1 MVKLLERGVKL
12 SGTIAWILVAVLA
25 AATAVTWLAARDAIT
40 FVAPIIMYALAGC
53 AILAAV
59 IATATFMI
67 ERSTWIGTR
76 WAELSRDRTLA
87 TNEARMSDLETE
99 RAQIHLHVEARYH
112 AATLRQIERGLIHPA
127 TLGDGKFSA
136 FPAAVAKHID
146 QGAVPLLEAPKLPA
160 RVDLDQLMSDRPSL
174 NNLILGITYD
184 DQIVTESLKSLTHIA
199 VAGVTRFGKSIFTQ
213 QLLYQIATAKEDTA
227 LYLADLGGTTFV
239 DFGLPY
245 ASTLAE
251 TEAMIADVMNE
262 AEHRKALY
270 EATGRGIRSLDIY
283 NEVTGDNLPWIVMII
298 DEALYLMEKSK
309 TVKDNLEIAVS
320 WAAKY
325 GITA

>member
-12 SGTIAWILVAVLA
+12 SGTIAWILVAILA

-40 FVAPIIMYALAGC
+40 FVAPIIM
-53 AILAAV
+53 V
-59 IATATFMI
+59 
-67 ERSTWIGTR
+67 ERSEWIFTKH
-76 WAELSRDRTLA
+76 AELRRDRTMA
-87 TNEARMSDLETE
+87 GNEARMSDLETA
-99 RAQIHLHVEARYH
+99 RAQTHLNVEARYH

-184 DQIVTESLKSLTHIA
+184 NQVVTESLKSLTHIA
-199 VAGVTRFGKSIFTQ
+199 VAGVTRFGKSIFTVTRFGKSIFTQ

-251 TEAMIADVMNE
+251 TEAMIADVMSE

-283 NEVTGDNLPWIVMII
+283 NEVTGDNLPWIVMI
-298 DEALYLMEKSK
+298 
-309 TVKDNLEIAVS
+309 EIQNS
-320 WAAKY
+320 
-325 GITA
+325 